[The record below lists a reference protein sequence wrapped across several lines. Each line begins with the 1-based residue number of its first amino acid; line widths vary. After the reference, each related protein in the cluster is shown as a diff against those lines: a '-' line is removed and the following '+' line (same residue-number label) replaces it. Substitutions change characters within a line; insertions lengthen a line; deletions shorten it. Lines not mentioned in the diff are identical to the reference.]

1 MPLIFISLSVEV
13 EPIEGKSFASNEEKN
28 LNLVES
34 SNGEGDIS
42 KSLKSSQHILKD
54 LNEMNPD
61 DLLLRISMTICV
73 RCQLTTSFQL
83 DLDEDIPPDWA
94 SKSEDEWV
102 YLYFHSY
109 LDDLDWK
116 IVRYV
121 TDSEYQQ
128 TNLSSAFPGVKI
140 L

>member
-1 MPLIFISLSVEV
+1 VEV
-13 EPIEGKSFASNEEKN
+13 EPIEGKSFSTSEESN

-34 SNGEGDIS
+34 SHLTNGQSDLS
-42 KSLKSSQHILKD
+42 KSLKSSQQALKD

-61 DLLLRISMTICV
+61 DLLLKISMTICV

-83 DLDEDIPPDWA
+83 DLDDDVPPDWA

-102 YLYFHSY
+102 YLYFQSY
-109 LDDLDWK
+109 LDDFDWK
-116 IVRYV
+116 IVKYV

-128 TNLSSAFPGVKI
+128 SIISSLFPDVK
-140 L
+140 LL

>member
-1 MPLIFISLSVEV
+1 MTVK
-13 EPIEGKSFASNEEKN
+13 PIEGKSFGLNEEN
-28 LNLVES
+28 ELELMES
-34 SNGEGDIS
+34 SPLSNSEDDLS
-42 KSLKSSQHILKD
+42 KSSKSPKKILKD

-61 DLLLRISMTICV
+61 DLLLRLSMVICV

-83 DLDEDIPPDWA
+83 DLDDDIPPDWA

-109 LDDLDWK
+109 LDDFDWT
-116 IVRYV
+116 IVKYA

-128 TNLSSAFPGVKI
+128 SSPSLLSQKLVINK
-140 L
+140 